1 MIISIFDP
9 HVKGVEPIISIVEWN
24 IYYENHKE
32 LLNVNEMRFPCTDM
46 THQYIYVGY

>member
-24 IYYENHKE
+24 VYYDNHMGI
-32 LLNVNEMRFPCTDM
+32 LNMDEFAYTCTDM
-46 THQYIYVGY
+46 TLQYIYVGY